1 MDVALV
7 TCPAHFAAN
16 GVTFAPL
23 SAREP
28 LSYAAVRLLVLRCGA
43 P

>member
-7 TCPAHFAAN
+7 TCPAHSAAS
-16 GVTFAPL
+16 GVPFAPL

-28 LSYAAVRLLVLRCGA
+28 PSYAAVRLLVLCCGA

>member
-7 TCPAHFAAN
+7 TCRAHCAAN
-16 GVTFAPL
+16 GVTFAPP

-28 LSYAAVRLLVLRCGA
+28 PSYVTVRLLVLGCGA

>member
-7 TCPAHFAAN
+7 TCPAHFAAS

-28 LSYAAVRLLVLRCGA
+28 PSYAAVRLLVLCCGA